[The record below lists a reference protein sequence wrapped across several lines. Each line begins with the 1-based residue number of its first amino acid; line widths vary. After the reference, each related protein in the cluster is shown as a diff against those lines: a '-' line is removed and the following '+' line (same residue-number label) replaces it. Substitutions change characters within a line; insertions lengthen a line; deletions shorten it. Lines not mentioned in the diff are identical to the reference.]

1 VHQTLTL
8 LNLKFGGN
16 NVEDV
21 TEGISGFHRRVNES
35 LLRSVNWY
43 LVTDVLGQTTSP
55 IFNGHAEV
63 RRLEL

>member
-1 VHQTLTL
+1 VYQTLAL

-16 NVEDV
+16 NVGDV

-35 LLRSVNWY
+35 LLHSVNWY

-55 IFNGHAEV
+55 IFNGHVEV